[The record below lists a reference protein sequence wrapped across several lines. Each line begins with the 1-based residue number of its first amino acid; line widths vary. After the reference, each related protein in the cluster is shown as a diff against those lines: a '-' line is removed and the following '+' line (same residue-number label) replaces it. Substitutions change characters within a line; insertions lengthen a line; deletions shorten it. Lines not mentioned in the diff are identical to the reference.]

1 MMSIVLSHLNLK
13 LSILLIPR
21 YLNIKW
27 ILINI
32 EHCSI
37 SYICLCQPL
46 KTIMFK
52 RVGISKRILM
62 WRLHNIECR
71 TIIDWHDLT
80 IDLKEDTH
88 KSAMIHERRSNV
100 LLPEFMFYMYSRNG
114 RLYVCTLEN
123 RDPLIILHVLYDRQR
138 NFFAKRWFN
147 RIQVNSLFIRTKQN
161 S

>member
-1 MMSIVLSHLNLK
+1 
-13 LSILLIPR
+13 
-21 YLNIKW
+21 
-27 ILINI
+27 
-32 EHCSI
+32 
-37 SYICLCQPL
+37 
-46 KTIMFK
+46 MFK
-52 RVGISKRILM
+52 RVCISKRILM